1 MNLRELKKRNTTGN
15 REWFDVRNET
25 NEQPEVFIYD
35 EIGRGF
41 FGGGV
46 APDDLIKAIKGMKL
60 KTNET
65 LNVRINSPGGDV
77 FDGNTI
83 YNYLRSIKQQ
93 VTVTIDGLAA
103 SAASI
108 IAMAGDTIRMP
119 ENSFLMI
126 HNPWMF
132 AAGDSRVMR
141 KAADDLDEIREG
153 AIKTYLSHS
162 NVERDELVQMLDD
175 ETWLGA
181 DKAIELGFAD
191 ELIEPVRAAALAK
204 FHLQDYF
211 SKIPDGISEI
221 QKKERME
228 RERMRS
234 ELNILK
240 A

>member
-1 MNLRELKKRNTTGN
+1 MNLRELRKRTPTGG
-15 REWFDVRNET
+15 RSWFDVRNASNGE
-25 NEQPEVFIYD
+25 PAEVFIYD

-46 APDDLIKAIKGMKL
+46 APDDLIRAVKDLKL
-60 KTNET
+60 RANEE

-83 YNYLRSIKQQ
+83 YNYLRSIKQH
-93 VTVTIDGLAA
+93 VTVTVDGLAA

-132 AAGDSRVMR
+132 AAGDSRVFR

-153 AIKTYLSHS
+153 AIKTYLSRS

-181 DKAIELGFAD
+181 DEAIAKGFAD
-191 ELIEPVRAAALAK
+191 EMVEPVRAAALVQ
-204 FHLQDYF
+204 FHLNEYF
-211 SKIPDGISEI
+211 NKVPETLDDVRQQQRADRKKI
-221 QKKERME
+221 
-228 RERMRS
+228 REQLES
-234 ELNILK
+234 IK
-240 A
+240 